1 MTKPQSILTSTTITF
16 QESAKVA
23 LANTQLRR
31 NMGKATQTIRAKRA
45 AVVGELPDWEAL
57 REAGRA
63 IKERTLRNLDG
74 YLTQLEA
81 AVERAG
87 GRVHWARDA
96 AEANRIILEI
106 VERHQARQ
114 VVKIKSMT
122 TDAISLNEAL
132 AEHGFEATE
141 TDLAELIV
149 QLAGDR
155 SSHILVPA
163 IHKNRSEIRDLFMR
177 RLGVESL
184 TDEPRD
190 LAAA

>member
-1 MTKPQSILTSTTITF
+1 MKPQGVLTSTTITF

-63 IKERTLRNLDG
+63 IKERTLRHLDR
-74 YLTQLEA
+74 YLTELEA
-81 AVERAG
+81 SVVRAG

-96 AEANRIILEI
+96 AEANAI
-106 VERHQARQ
+106 VTAIAIRHNARE

-122 TDAISLNEAL
+122 TDEIALNEAL
-132 AEHGFEATE
+132 AAAGIEATE

-149 QLAGDR
+149 QLAGER

-163 IHKNRSEIRDLFMR
+163 IHKNRSEIRELFAR
-177 RLGVESL
+177 RLGDDSL
-184 TDEPRD
+184 TGDPKA
-190 LAAA
+190 L